1 MRPICSPTLS
11 IVASVLALWSTLPL
25 VHSIP
30 LLGGRFETTT
40 DVQSLLNLGLDAAD
54 MRETTDLTTKASIYK
69 EGVQRDGSGSSV
81 VTLQS
86 LSLNAKDTMAMSPI
100 FNFFRH
106 AFLVL
111 GNANEGEAEGSF
123 DGHPIEQY
131 GDTLVNDL
139 FALNYDDIETEA
151 ALVTIVWMAAVFELF
166 QVLQECKAQ
175 DSTKGLAALDRAAAL
190 WIGEGQVEGS
200 NDEGH
205 LLYFLAENAGERF
218 GQDDGESWVN
228 TQIMDRFSEIQA
240 DLQSE
245 VCGTTEGFVG
255 MRKTVRRLVGL
266 MTVPLVQ
273 NFIHYSK
280 SVQSTEMNGHFVELY
295 ALATFPRIAA
305 CNPASYDEVLRL
317 AVFRDISPNQ
327 VDTVIKVLQKAYTCL
342 DISCDDVGAYLGGV
356 VPACTDAT
364 TAVAAGY
371 ESKRSGAVIKSRLDR
386 DIKAIDIF
394 LHFEAYGAAE
404 EWYTYGWNADGY
416 TLKDV
421 ALNTVIPAVSDN
433 SYIAIFQAY
442 YAEEEFADTLF
453 TNIVQLVPPFNSAS
467 KEQIRNMATG
477 MLKYV
482 VMFMTSVTSLQY
494 AVDQCTVDQ
503 TTALDYWDT
512 GALFYIG
519 SMEGEDDD
527 GNKFDGVLL
536 YAAANDLCGEFG
548 TCASLADNSNNVA
561 VAAANDK
568 VVKGL
573 NQSVA
578 LITAGSCDDLKAM
591 LEDTILPTMII
602 PLIQGTIKYASFNA
616 GLAAGTS
623 DSSLAI
629 GDSFSRGIL
638 PLIAKSSS
646 DSAATIKSNM
656 QFQLSTKPVADGFS
670 AVAEALRTAV
680 KGMPTPCEDIGQFED
695 EPSDGYMCQAGGT
708 SGNTGGTAATIAW
721 GRYVFQSLDAAE
733 DGTFALDVR
742 DMHQGSLSEA
752 SATYTNGTN
761 NIERG
766 LFGHGGVKS
775 LAAFSTELVDT
786 MVAEPMF
793 NIYRYALFDDGDIFD
808 PSADTYTFAHEVV
821 SEALTGG
828 KNHNLAAYAAV
839 VMNVWMVIVHRL
851 YEAQHA
857 CDLAGD
863 PVPYIDSAVA
873 LWIGK
878 EQQEGKFDQGW
889 MLYSI
894 AQSAAQAL
902 GLEEKEAKVN
912 TDLMQRFNELQATAA
927 TCDTEEGSFSF
938 YYQVHE
944 LVRTLSKP
952 LILAFL
958 SSLYNGSKNMVQLYG
973 VAILP
978 QAFGCDDA
986 IGEDLETAFVNN
998 YSTDKVTDDVKEQLA
1013 AFLRCQRITSDDL
1026 TAGTSIDT
1034 NLSALLKSL
1043 NNRLNYYLDTSPFL
1057 PIAGYKPNADVSE
1070 IARLDLDALQIWI
1083 LIQTQA
1089 DEAANDIFKYGRNAY
1104 SPGVSGEKYMSL
1116 LSLNRAKAT
1125 NVPLREL
1132 YVKYY
1137 GSASFAEDMVTAA
1150 IEQSGEFVSANATV
1164 RAEIAFRSIQGIY
1177 SFMGTLVKMYASVE
1191 SCLAQDMEA
1200 AQNNW
1205 DSSVALYI
1213 GSSEG
1218 LLAGGRQGSGGSFMY
1233 SLSEE
1238 ICDDLDVCGAGEETI
1253 ANQGLLLE
1261 FSYGRD
1267 AVNEGKCDFLE
1278 RLIEDEVIPKLVAVL
1293 VQSFLV
1299 FTIES
1304 DIGADAYKDQALVA
1318 EFIFSKALL
1327 PLIDKVNSTSAAT
1340 IEQYYGSFDI
1350 VTTTTKNL
1358 AGITTALAYSLRG
1371 LGITCEEIGT
1381 PVDNPDYAL
1390 CLNNQDGTTDIGNV
1404 PGQEPNP
1411 DTPTDLGDG
1420 LYVTSTYVQDRAN
1433 IAKDIS
1439 DIQEALTSNNINLAK
1454 LVYED
1459 GKNSQVYDENG
1470 KFTGLRSLKSFST
1483 EETREMLDEPLFNI
1497 FMYSLQ
1503 DKDGTFMS
1511 RDVQLYADSLVQ
1523 DAFKNASGKTA
1534 MLPVEA
1540 MLAFNLWMHIAHS
1553 LYTTLKDCKNK
1564 EIRDDDGISSID
1576 IAAAYW
1582 IGDGQ
1587 VAGSGDNGHLL
1598 YAMAERMGV
1607 LFNMDGGGQ
1616 SRTNTNIL
1624 KQFNKAKHEISLP
1637 GSCSDSA
1644 SSYLHLSRIANTI
1657 LSLMAIPLIQNLIH
1671 SLREDDKPRVKLFAH
1686 AVVPLAASCGPG
1698 PYEYLKSKLM
1708 IVSYKAGEVEDIIS
1722 KIRSLYPCLGL
1733 TCSDIGVHE
1742 KEMTDSSMLC
1752 KDPDPMAS
1760 LAGYKPASAVSEYA
1774 RIDLDMR
1781 QLDILLQMKAY
1792 AAAEKLYTHGKHVQ
1806 GADVESISLFQ
1817 LATTSER
1824 KIVPQYDSFVRY
1836 YGNKFEDPSNYADHI
1851 IRSALQDSEGQQW
1864 TDAQRKVIVLR
1875 SAQVL
1880 VMYFG
1885 ALEALFDAISDC
1897 SSSSSVGT
1905 TGYSTQW
1912 DRGAAMLIGSLEGS
1926 KTNGTQEGY
1935 MFYDLAQEYCRD
1947 FGTCKDVKTGVTINE
1962 ELVTLLYTGRGAA
1975 LSNNCGQLR
1984 KAASEISRLLLVPI
1998 IEGTLY
2004 SAIHIAKSKG
2014 TEAELHRANGYV
2026 YSRALLPLVAG
2037 ANTDASQTIDKQLGF
2052 PPPSSTRNLVS
2063 DVFSALAKAYPSM
2076 NVDCEAI
2083 GDIEGNDPCDGVV
2096 YGPDNLTWIIIGLVL
2111 GAMLLCMGYILWRRR
2126 KKVAKLPENNPRFVT
2141 SETGELN
2148 HSMDLLEKAFSS
2160 TSRVCTPGSG
2170 ETVALAEDM
2179 HNDASPLD
2187 DDDDFEEIT
2196 ALKSRMESSDADI
2209 I

>member
-1 MRPICSPTLS
+1 MRPIFFPKIS
-11 IVASVLALWSTLPL
+11 IVVSLLALSCPIPL
-25 VHSIP
+25 VNSIP

-54 MRETTDLTTKASIYK
+54 MRETTNLTTKASIYK

-86 LSLNAKDTMAMSPI
+86 LSLNAKDTMATSPMY
-100 FNFFRH
+100 NFFRH

-111 GNANEGEAEGSF
+111 GNANEGEKEGSF

-139 FALNYDDIETEA
+139 FSLNYDDIETEA
-151 ALVTIVWMAAVFELF
+151 ALVTIVWMEAVYELF
-166 QVLQECKAQ
+166 QVLQQCKAQ
-175 DSTKGLAALDRAAAL
+175 DATKGLAALDKAAAL

-228 TQIMDRFSEIQA
+228 TQIMDRFIELQA
-240 DLQSE
+240 DLQSD
-245 VCGTTEGFVG
+245 VCSTTEGFVG
-255 MRKTVRRLVGL
+255 MRKTVRRMVGL

-273 NFIHYSK
+273 NFIHYSRT
-280 SVQSTEMNGHFVELY
+280 VQSTEMNGHFVELY

-317 AVFRDISPNQ
+317 AVFRDVSPNQ
-327 VDTVIKVLQKAYTCL
+327 VDTIIKVIQKAYTCL

-356 VPACTDAT
+356 VPACKDTT

-371 ESKRSGAVIKSRLDR
+371 ETNRSGAVIKSRLDR

-394 LHFEAYGAAE
+394 LRFEAYGAAE

-421 ALNTVIPAVSDN
+421 ALNAVIPAVSEN
-433 SYIAIFQAY
+433 SYIASFQAY
-442 YAEEEFADTLF
+442 YSGDDFADTMF

-467 KEQIRNMATG
+467 GDQVRNMAIG
-477 MLKYV
+477 LLKYV
-482 VMFMTSVTSLQY
+482 VMFMTSATALQY
-494 AVDQCTVDQ
+494 AVEQCNVDQ
-503 TTALDYWDT
+503 TTALEFWDT

-527 GNKFDGVLL
+527 GNKFDGELI

-548 TCASLADNSNNVA
+548 TCASLPDNSDNVA
-561 VAAANDK
+561 VASANEK
-568 VVKGL
+568 VVQGL
-573 NQSVA
+573 NKSVA
-578 LITAGSCDDLKAM
+578 LINSGSCDDLKTM
-591 LEDTILPTMII
+591 LGETILPTMII
-602 PLIQGTIKYASFNA
+602 PLFQGTIKYASYNA
-616 GLAAGTS
+616 GLAAGTT

-629 GDSFSRGIL
+629 GDTFSRGIL
-638 PLIAKSSS
+638 PLIDKSSS
-646 DSAATIKSNM
+646 DSAATITSNM

-670 AVAEALRTAV
+670 AVADALRTAI
-680 KGMPTPCEDIGQFED
+680 KGMPTPCGDIGQFED
-695 EPSDGYMCQAGGT
+695 EPSDGYLCQDGGASDSGGGGT
-708 SGNTGGTAATIAW
+708 TDNIAW

-742 DMHQGSLSEA
+742 DMHRGSLSDA
-752 SATYTNGTN
+752 STIYTNGTN

-766 LFGHGGVKS
+766 LFGNGGVKS
-775 LAAFSTELVDT
+775 LAAFSTDLVDA
-786 MVAEPMF
+786 MAAEPMY
-793 NIYRYALFDDGDIFD
+793 NIYRYALYDDGDIFD
-808 PSADTYTFAHEVV
+808 PSADTFTFAHDVV
-821 SEALTGG
+821 TEALTGG

-851 YEAQHA
+851 YEAQQA
-857 CDLAGD
+857 CDVGGE

-878 EQQEGKFDQGW
+878 EQQEGKFEQGW

-894 AQSAAQAL
+894 AQSAAQNF
-902 GLEEKEAKVN
+902 GLEEKEANVN
-912 TDLMQRFNELQATAA
+912 TVLMQRFNDLQETAA
-927 TCDTEEGSFSF
+927 TCNTEEGNFSF
-938 YYQVHE
+938 YFQVHE

-986 IGEDLETAFVNN
+986 IGENLESVFVNN

-1013 AFLRCQRITSDDL
+1013 AFLRCQRITSEDL
-1026 TAGTSIDT
+1026 TSGSTIDT

-1043 NNRLNYYLDTSPFL
+1043 DTRLNYYLDTSPFL
-1057 PIAGYKPNADVSE
+1057 PMAGYKPNSDVSE

-1083 LIQTQA
+1083 LIKTQA
-1089 DEAANDIFKYGRNAY
+1089 YEAANDLFKYGRNAY
-1104 SPGVSGEKYMSL
+1104 SAGDSVEKYMSL
-1116 LSLNRAKAT
+1116 YSLNRAKAT
-1125 NVPLREL
+1125 NVPLHEV

-1137 GSASFAEDMVTAA
+1137 GSASFGEDIITAA
-1150 IEQSGEFVSANATV
+1150 IEQSGEFVSATAAV
-1164 RAEIAFRSIQGIY
+1164 RAEIVFRTIQGIY
-1177 SFMGTLVKMYASVE
+1177 SFMAALVKMYSSLD
-1191 SCLAQDMEA
+1191 SCVSQDMEA
-1200 AQNNW
+1200 AQNDW

-1253 ANQGLLLE
+1253 ANQGLIME
-1261 FSYGRD
+1261 FAYGRD

-1278 RLIEDEVIPKLVAVL
+1278 RLIEDEVIPKLVALL

-1299 FTIES
+1299 FSIQS
-1304 DIGADAYKDQALVA
+1304 DVGADLYKDDALAA

-1340 IEQYYGSFDI
+1340 IERNFGSFDT
-1350 VTTTTKNL
+1350 VTTTTQNL
-1358 AGITTALAYSLRG
+1358 ASITTALAYSLRG
-1371 LGITCEEIGT
+1371 LAITCEEVGT
-1381 PVDNPDYAL
+1381 PVDNPDYTL
-1390 CLNNQDGTTDIGNV
+1390 CMSTQDGTTDSGNV
-1404 PGQEPNP
+1404 PGQVPNP

-1420 LYVTSTYVQDRAN
+1420 IYVSSTYVQDRAN

-1439 DIQEALTSNNINLAK
+1439 DIQEALSSNSINLAK

-1459 GKNSQVYDENG
+1459 GKNSQIYDENG

-1483 EETREMLDEPLFNI
+1483 EETSEMLDEPLFNI
-1497 FMYSLQ
+1497 FLYALQ
-1503 DKDGTFMS
+1503 NKDGTFMS
-1511 RDVQLYADSLVQ
+1511 KKVQMYANSLVE

-1553 LYTTLKDCKNK
+1553 LYTTLKICKNK
-1564 EIRDDDGISSID
+1564 EIHDDEGISSID

-1587 VAGSGDNGHLL
+1587 VAGSGENGHLL

-1607 LFNMDGGGQ
+1607 LFNMDVGGQ

-1624 KQFNKAKHEISLP
+1624 KQFNEAKHEISLP

-1644 SSYLHLSRIANTI
+1644 SSYQNLSRIANTI

-1671 SLREDDKPRVKLFAH
+1671 SLREDDRPRVKLYAH

-1698 PYEYLKSKLM
+1698 PFEYLKGKVLN
-1708 IVSYKAGEVEDIIS
+1708 VSYNAGEVEEIVS

-1742 KEMTDSSMLC
+1742 KEMTDSSMAC

-1760 LAGYKPASAVSEYA
+1760 LAGYKPASPVSDYA

-1781 QLDILLQMKAY
+1781 QLDILLEMKAY
-1792 AAAEKLYTHGKHVQ
+1792 AAAENLYTHGKHVQ
-1806 GADVESISLFQ
+1806 SADVDSISLFQ

-1824 KIVPQYDSFVRY
+1824 KIVPQYDAFVRY
-1836 YGNKFEDPSNYADHI
+1836 YGNKYDDPSNYADHI
-1851 IRSALQDSEGQQW
+1851 IRSALQDSEGQKW

-1885 ALEALFDAISDC
+1885 ALQALFEAISDC

-1935 MFYDLAQEYCRD
+1935 MFYDLAQEYCTD

-1984 KAASEISRLLLVPI
+1984 KAASEISTLLLVPI
-1998 IEGTLY
+1998 IEGALY
-2004 SAIHIAKSKG
+2004 SAIHIARSKG

-2026 YSRALLPLVAG
+2026 YSRAVLPLVAG
-2037 ANTDASQTIDKQLGF
+2037 ANTDASQIIDKQLGF

-2063 DVFSALAKAYPSM
+2063 DVFSAFAKAYPSM
-2076 NVDCEAI
+2076 NVDCEDI

-2096 YGPDNLTWIIIGLVL
+2096 YGSDNTIWIVIGSVL
-2111 GAMLLCMGYILWRRR
+2111 GAIFLCICYILWRRR
-2126 KKVAKLPENNPRFVT
+2126 RKVAKLPENNPRFVT

-2160 TSRVCTPGSG
+2160 TSRVCTPDSG

-2187 DDDDFEEIT
+2187 DDDFEEIT
-2196 ALKSRMESSDADI
+2196 ALKSKMDSSDADI